1 MVHLALFSGYS
12 QILSCSCGESEG
24 GLGMKL
30 WFTVVT
36 CVCCSTELQRA
47 KEEVRKEQQ
56 RRQKDKTVGESL
68 KEWGRILPNWE
79 AL

>member
-1 MVHLALFSGYS
+1 
-12 QILSCSCGESEG
+12 
-24 GLGMKL
+24 MKL
-30 WFTVVT
+30 WFTMDYLVF
-36 CVCCSTELQRA
+36 CVHCSTELQRA
-47 KEEVRKEQQ
+47 KEEVRKEHQ